1 MRHDIPAL
9 KKRIEARVTLD
20 NRVRSF
26 ITPQRIVYQAGGIR
40 NGQVLLEN
48 RAAQQSLGS
57 ETHCE
62 FPAKASILLDY
73 GFEFHG
79 GIGISISGTSEP
91 TQRTV
96 RLRIRFGESAQE
108 AMSDVDAS
116 SATNDHAVRDQVV
129 EVSSF
134 YGYAEIGL
142 SGFRFVRIDSLEEN
156 VALHIKSIQGIFLYE
171 DLEYRGSFCCDDP
184 LLNRIW
190 EVGAYTVH
198 LNIQNYIWD
207 GIKRDRLVWIG
218 DIHPEASTVLSVFG
232 QNPCIPNSLDF
243 IRDTTPADQW
253 MNGIPAYSMWWLLIH
268 KQWYLHT
275 GDLAYLQDQRTY
287 MKQMAEHIGS
297 FVRDDGEDTI
307 PHYFLDWPSS
317 GDPIA
322 CKIGVRAL
330 LVMAL
335 EAAEGMLKA
344 LGEVETAQKCQ
355 RWAQRVRSREVK
367 TYGNKQ
373 SAALLALAGMADPQA
388 INRSC
393 LQGVQ
398 DVSTFFG
405 FYIVKAKAL
414 AGDMEGALD
423 LVRRFWGG
431 MLSLGATTFWE
442 DFDVCWLENAAR
454 IDELTPEGKV
464 DIHAAYGQYC
474 YSGYRHS
481 LCHGW
486 ASGPTPWMSQYVLG
500 VQVLEPGCRKVA
512 IRPQLG
518 DLQWVEGA
526 YPTPYGNIW
535 IRHEK
540 NEDGSLRS
548 AINAPHE
555 VEIVGENA

>member
-9 KKRIEARVTLD
+9 KKTEDRVTLD

-26 ITPQRIVYQAGGIR
+26 ITPQRIVYQDGDIQ
-40 NGQVLLEN
+40 NGHVLLQY
-48 RAAQQSLGS
+48 RTAQQSLGI
-57 ETHCE
+57 ETYCE
-62 FPAKASILLDY
+62 FPGKASILLDY
-73 GFEFHG
+73 GFEFQG

-91 TQRTV
+91 IQKTV
-96 RLRIRFGESAQE
+96 RLRIRFGESVQE
-108 AMSDVDAS
+108 AMSDVDTS

-156 VALHIKSIQGIFLYE
+156 VAIHIKSIQGVFLYE

-184 LLNRIW
+184 LLNQIW

-218 DIHPEASTVLSVFG
+218 DIHPEVSTVLSVFG

-268 KQWYLHT
+268 KEWYLHT
-275 GDLAYLQDQRTY
+275 GDLAYLQGQRGY

-297 FVRDDGEDTI
+297 FVQDNGDDTI
-307 PHYFLDWPSS
+307 ADYFLDWPSS
-317 GDPIA
+317 SDPSA

-335 EAAEGMLKA
+335 EAAALMLNA
-344 LGEVETAQKCQ
+344 MGEEETAPKCQ
-355 RWAQRVRSREVK
+355 RWAQLVRNREVQS
-367 TYGNKQ
+367 YGNKQ
-373 SAALLALAGMADPQA
+373 SAALLALAGMAAPQA
-388 INRSC
+388 INQSC
-393 LQGVQ
+393 LQGVE

-405 FYIVKAKAL
+405 FYILKAKAL
-414 AGDMEGALD
+414 AGDMEGALA
-423 LVRRFWGG
+423 LVRKFWGG

-442 DFDVCWLENAAR
+442 DFDLRWLENAAR

-464 DIHAAYGQYC
+464 DVHAAYGQYC

-486 ASGPTPWMSQYVLG
+486 ASGPTPWLSQYVLG
-500 VQVLEPGCRKVA
+500 VQILEPGCRKVA

-540 NEDGSLRS
+540 REDGSLHS
-548 AINAPHE
+548 VINAPQE
-555 VEIVGENA
+555 VEIVRSDA